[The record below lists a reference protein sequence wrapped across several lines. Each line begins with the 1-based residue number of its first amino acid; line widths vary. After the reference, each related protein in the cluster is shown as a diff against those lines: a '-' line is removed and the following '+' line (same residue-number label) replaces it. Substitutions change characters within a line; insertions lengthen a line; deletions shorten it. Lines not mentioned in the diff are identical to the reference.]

1 MNSSD
6 CVVMGEAC
14 VDLILRPLP
23 LDRPLLD
30 SATHHIEPM
39 RPVTGGI
46 VPNAGIAMS
55 RLGTRVTAFCVL
67 GDDAWGKFL
76 AEQLNKEGV
85 ETTAIE
91 ICNESATTATAVLI
105 AEDGTHTFA
114 FHAGASQK
122 INRQMCLDRLDLFAQ
137 SRIALLGYY
146 HLLPNLE
153 TDLPEVLEAIR
164 GVGCKTALDTAN
176 GGGSLEPLDKIL
188 PWLDYYIP
196 SFVEGQQQTGCLD
209 PQEMIRAYR
218 QYAHS
223 AVLGIK
229 LGADGV
235 LLSPSKETF
244 VEVPAIAPPGPVVD
258 TTGAGDAFLAGLLS
272 GLVRELDLLDAARV
286 GAAAGACCVTGRGG
300 SETLYDWDQTV
311 RLLER

>member
-1 MNSSD
+1 MNSSN

-14 VDLILRPLP
+14 VDLILRPVP

-30 SATHHIEPM
+30 SATHHIEPL

-46 VPNAGIAMS
+46 VPNAGIAMA

-67 GDDAWGKFL
+67 GTDAWGNFL
-76 AEQLNKEGV
+76 SHQLNNEGV
-85 ETTAIE
+85 DTTAIE
-91 ICNESATTATAVLI
+91 ICSESATTATAVLI

-122 INRQMCLDRLDLFAQ
+122 INRQMCFDRLDLFAQ
-137 SRIALLGYY
+137 SGVALLGYY

-153 TDLPEVLEAIR
+153 PDLPEVLKAIR

-176 GGGSLEPLDKIL
+176 GGGSLQPLDKIL

-196 SFVEGQQQTGCLD
+196 SFLEGKQQTGCGD

-218 QYAHS
+218 QYARS

-235 LLSPSKETF
+235 LLSPSQETF
-244 VEVPAIAPPGPVVD
+244 LEIPAIAPPGPVVD
-258 TTGAGDAFLAGLLS
+258 TTGAGDAFLAGLIS
-272 GLVRELDLLDAARV
+272 GLVRELDLPDAARV

-300 SETLYDWDQTV
+300 SEALCDWDQTV
-311 RLLER
+311 KLLER